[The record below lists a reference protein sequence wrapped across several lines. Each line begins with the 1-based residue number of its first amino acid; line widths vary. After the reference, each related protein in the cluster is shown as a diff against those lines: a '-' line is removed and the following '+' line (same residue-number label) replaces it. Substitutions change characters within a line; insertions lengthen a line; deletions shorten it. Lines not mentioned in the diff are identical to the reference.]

1 MLGRSDAD
9 EKSKNL
15 FNIPQMIYK
24 LLEKIFIF
32 TMLGHGSDEVNQIL
46 YGLLHNA
53 LKQECF
59 NETQK
64 LSMRSWIDKLGKVYD
79 NVVHPKSYDKRRLV
93 TFLKKIQ
100 SFFNLKHSMFVSK
113 FMCGMFFFCLDPFEG
128 TVETVVADLM

>member
-1 MLGRSDAD
+1 
-9 EKSKNL
+9 
-15 FNIPQMIYK
+15 
-24 LLEKIFIF
+24 
-32 TMLGHGSDEVNQIL
+32 MLGHGSDEVNQIL

-93 TFLKKIQ
+93 TLFKK
-100 SFFNLKHSMFVSK
+100 NLII
-113 FMCGMFFFCLDPFEG
+113 L
-128 TVETVVADLM
+128 

>member
-1 MLGRSDAD
+1 
-9 EKSKNL
+9 
-15 FNIPQMIYK
+15 
-24 LLEKIFIF
+24 
-32 TMLGHGSDEVNQIL
+32 MLGHGSDEVNQIL

-93 TFLKKIQ
+93 TLHQKIQ
-100 SFFNLKHSMFVSK
+100 LSFNVTLNV
-113 FMCGMFFFCLDPFEG
+113 C
-128 TVETVVADLM
+128 

>member
-1 MLGRSDAD
+1 MCFDTFNSDESLCFTCKLFLVGRSSGD
-9 EKSKNL
+9 EKSKNC

-93 TFLKKIQ
+93 IL
-100 SFFNLKHSMFVSK
+100 
-113 FMCGMFFFCLDPFEG
+113 LDK
-128 TVETVVADLM
+128 M